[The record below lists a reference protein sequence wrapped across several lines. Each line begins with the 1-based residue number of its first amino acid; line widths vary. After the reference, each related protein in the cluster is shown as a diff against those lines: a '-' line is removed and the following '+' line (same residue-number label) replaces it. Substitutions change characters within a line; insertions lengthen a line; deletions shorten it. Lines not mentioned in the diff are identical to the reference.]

1 MTPQAKANLHSPTR
15 ALRET
20 ALLLRM
26 DEVAVVLGV
35 SVRTVWTLVQTGELR
50 AVRPPGLRAIRVARE
65 DVDALVTRWREQSR
79 TA

>member
-1 MTPQAKANLHSPTR
+1 MSPEARADRHGAKSAR
-15 ALRET
+15 VT

-65 DVDALVTRWREQSR
+65 DVDALVARWREQSR

>member
-1 MTPQAKANLHSPTR
+1 MSPQAEANLHSPKRATR
-15 ALRET
+15 QT

-65 DVDALVTRWREQSR
+65 DVDALVVRWREQSR
-79 TA
+79 SA

>member
-1 MTPQAKANLHSPTR
+1 MSPQAKASVHGAKR
-15 ALRET
+15 VVRET

-26 DEVAVVLGV
+26 DEVAVLLGV
-35 SVRTVWTLVQTGELR
+35 SVRTVWNLVQGGELR

-65 DVDALVTRWREQSR
+65 EVDALVLRWREQSR

>member
-1 MTPQAKANLHSPTR
+1 MSPQAKAGLHNPKR
-15 ALRET
+15 GIRET
-20 ALLLRM
+20 AMLLRM

-35 SVRTVWTLVQTGELR
+35 SVRTVWTLVQSGELR

-65 DVDALVTRWREQSR
+65 DVDALVMRWRDQSR